1 MKNKPL
7 FSLFFLFTCTFVLP
21 MLASAQEIKNAL
33 LIANGE
39 YGNEIAALNEPIPE
53 ARNLKIALESI
64 GFNVTIIENAN
75 RSSMYDALR
84 TFREKCEKEEGI
96 AFFHY
101 GGHAVQIEGANYLLP
116 ANTQLATIKDVPYNC
131 VNVDDIMDHMQGDA
145 NIVILDSCRN
155 NPFKSGTRGGATR
168 GLAAVTRKPA
178 NSIIVYSARTDEV
191 AFDGVFTPIL
201 TQYITEKNISL
212 EDTLKKVSIDVLKKT
227 NNKQESLYSSR
238 LKYPIYL
245 AGDDNASVVRKTL
258 KGFLE
263 ISTYTPCTVYMD
275 ITNIGDV
282 KGFSS
287 ERFDIP
293 SGAHRIK
300 VKYKDDTVESSDVV
314 INSEACE
321 KWKLTYLSKEQLE
334 VCIELGE
341 QYRLGKGG
349 KEKNLKKAFEYYKL
363 AADKGQA
370 RGECGAGLCFEE
382 GLGIEQNGLTQNEAR
397 AFEWYKKASAKG
409 HGEAMYRLGLF
420 YHYGK
425 GNVKKDYNEAKKW
438 YEKAI
443 ASKHSEKIVKDARE
457 NLNELKLFINKVN
470 QEKKSEKKAKKSAK
484 QEYEPPFYSL
494 RFNAAYNFSHFTTKN
509 DFVKFNAHG
518 ARFGFTFAH
527 FRFDSFVYLLKFG
540 YSFART
546 QNLVSET
553 IDYHDFSVGEFQ
565 IGGAFRWGAFHITLF
580 NASCH
585 LLSVAHNS
593 EHVTKNS
600 LDTNAGDGYWGIKFG
615 ADLELKLHDR
625 LAFYIEYSSPK
636 VSLDKMD
643 DNYFMQHSMS
653 FGININIIDAR

>member
-1 MKNKPL
+1 MKCKQ
-7 FSLFFLFTCTFVLP
+7 FIFIIFLFFICTF
-21 MLASAQEIKNAL
+21 AFSQEVKNAL
-33 LIANGE
+33 LIANGKYE
-39 YGNEIAALNEPIPE
+39 NGIELLDDPIPE
-53 ARNLKIALESI
+53 ARALKTALESI

-75 RSSMYDALR
+75 REAMFDALR
-84 TFREKCEKEEGI
+84 AFREKCEKEEGI

-131 VNVDDIMDHMQGDA
+131 VNVDDIIDHMQGDA
-145 NIVILDSCRN
+145 NIIILDSCRN

-168 GLAAVTRKPA
+168 GLAAVTRKLV
-178 NSIIVYSARTDEV
+178 NSITAYSAEV
-191 AFDGVFTPIL
+191 DGVAQDGVFTPIL
-201 TQYITEKNISL
+201 TQYITEENISI
-212 EDTLKKVSIDVLKKT
+212 EDILKKVRIDVEKKT
-227 NNKQESLYSSR
+227 NGEQQSVYSSR

-245 AGDDNASVVRKTL
+245 AGDKDVSVVRKTL

-334 VCIELGE
+334 VCVELGE

-382 GLGIEQNGLTQNEAR
+382 GLGIEQNGLTQNEAE

-409 HGEAMYRLGLF
+409 HGIAMYRLGLF

-443 ASKHSEKIVKDARE
+443 ASKHSDKIVKDARE
-457 NLNELKLFINKVN
+457 GLNEIKPFIDKVN
-470 QEKKSEKKAKKSAK
+470 QEKKEKRKKGSF
-484 QEYEPPFYSL
+484 EPAFYSCGMSI
-494 RFNAAYNFSHFTTKN
+494 AYNLSHFTTQN
-509 DFVKFNAHG
+509 EFVKFNSHG
-518 ARFGFTFAH
+518 IKLGITYAKLHAGLFEARFKSA
-527 FRFDSFVYLLKFG
+527 
-540 YSFART
+540 YSFCRS
-546 QNLVSET
+546 QNLISET
-553 IDYHDFSVGEFQ
+553 IVYHEFSIVEFQ
-565 IGGAFRWGAFHITLF
+565 FGLASKWGAFHITVLQP
-580 NASCH
+580 SCH
-585 LLSVAHNS
+585 FQNVTHNS
-593 EHVTKNS
+593 THIAKNK
-600 LDTNAGDGYWGIKFG
+600 LDTNEGDGYWGFRFG
-615 ADLELKLHDR
+615 ADVEFRIKD
-625 LAFYIEYSSPK
+625 AVSFFIEYNTPK
-636 VSLDKMD
+636 VSVDKMNE
-643 DNYFMQHSMS
+643 NYFLHHSIN
-653 FGININIIDAR
+653 FGININFYNEYD